1 MCPGETHNAI
11 GAVEELDVLGDA
23 QELAA
28 TAPHQRSEGE
38 DLARRQGRPLC
49 VVVGVASPQAR
60 PPSAQTGKWSIL
72 AVPINNEVG
81 DLLVVGLMDGKHFMK
96 RRAHHLFLRGVGDT
110 PERKRS

>member
-49 VVVGVASPQAR
+49 VVVGGLRHHKLAHLQNK
-60 PPSAQTGKWSIL
+60 QGKGAL
-72 AVPINNEVG
+72 GVPINDEVG

-96 RRAHHLFLRGVGDT
+96 RRAHHLFLRGVGNT
-110 PERKRS
+110 PERKR